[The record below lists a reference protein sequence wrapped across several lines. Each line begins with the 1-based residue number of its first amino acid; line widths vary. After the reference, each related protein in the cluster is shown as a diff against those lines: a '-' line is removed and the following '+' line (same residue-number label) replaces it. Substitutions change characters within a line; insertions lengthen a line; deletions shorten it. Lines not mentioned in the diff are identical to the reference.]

1 MKVLF
6 IGDIVG
12 KPGRKA
18 VKQGLPDLV
27 NKFKVD
33 FVIANVE
40 NSAGGFGITK
50 SVGEEILS
58 LGVHVLTSGNHI
70 WDKKEAVSYIPK
82 ENRLLR
88 PANYPDGVPGSGN
101 IVLNTSS
108 GEKIAVLNL
117 SGRVFMNPLDCPFK
131 TAERELPAL
140 KEHTNVII
148 VDFHAEATSEKSAL
162 GLFLDG
168 QVSAVIGTHTHVQ
181 TADEKILPGGTAFI
195 TDVGM
200 TGPSDSII
208 GVKKG
213 QIIEKFLTQVPK
225 RFETA
230 KDDPFLSCVLIDINS
245 RTGKSSSIKRLQ
257 ISF

>member
-18 VKQGLPDLV
+18 LKQGLPDLV

-40 NSAGGFGITK
+40 NAAGGFGITK

-58 LGVHVLTSGNHI
+58 LGVHVMTSGNHI

-88 PANYPDGVPGSGN
+88 PANYPDGVAGSGN

-108 GEKIAVLNL
+108 GEKI
-117 SGRVFMNPLDCPFK
+117 
-131 TAERELPAL
+131 
-140 KEHTNVII
+140 
-148 VDFHAEATSEKSAL
+148 
-162 GLFLDG
+162 
-168 QVSAVIGTHTHVQ
+168 
-181 TADEKILPGGTAFI
+181 DE
-195 TDVGM
+195 
-200 TGPSDSII
+200 PS
-208 GVKKG
+208 
-213 QIIEKFLTQVPK
+213 
-225 RFETA
+225 
-230 KDDPFLSCVLIDINS
+230 
-245 RTGKSSSIKRLQ
+245 
-257 ISF
+257 

>member
-12 KPGRKA
+12 KPGRTA
-18 VKQGLPDLV
+18 LRLGLPDLI

-33 FVIANVE
+33 FVIANAE
-40 NSAGGFGITK
+40 NAAGGFGITK
-50 SVGEEILS
+50 SVGEEIFS
-58 LGVHVLTSGNHI
+58 MGVHVLTSGNHI

-88 PANYPDGVPGSGN
+88 PANYPNGVPGSGN
-101 IVLNTSS
+101 IILGTNS
-108 GEKIAVLNL
+108 GEKVAVLNI
-117 SGRVFMNPLDCPFK
+117 SGRVFMTPLDCPFR

-140 KEHTNVII
+140 QEQTNIII
-148 VDFHAEATSEKSAL
+148 VDFHAEATSEKSAF
-162 GLFLDG
+162 GLYLDG
-168 QVSAVIGTHTHVQ
+168 RVSAVIGTHTHVQ
-181 TADEKILPGGTAFI
+181 TADEKILPGGTAYI

-200 TGPSDSII
+200 TGPANSVI
-208 GVKKG
+208 GVKKEM
-213 QIIEKFLTQVPK
+213 IIEKFLTQVPK

-230 KDDPFLSCVLIDINS
+230 KEDPVLSCVVLEINGK
-245 RTGKSSSIKRLQ
+245 TGKSSSIKRLQ